1 MVLLKSKPKR
11 NTNRWIRF
19 NFILLFI
26 LGSLVHIRSF
36 IHICK
41 KTKCS
46 EVTDESRL
54 YDGMNYDGRGHVPWP
69 WQTQKLSHC
78 SNSTAQTL
86 SHSLY
91 PQLPLPTPKWE
102 LGVLRIPS
110 NILINSKEGHEREPD
125 FIQSNIQNNLNFF
138 PGWNLISDD
147 DTSCLQ
153 KLKQV
158 DVYNTSEIETWFTS
172 KAIGVYKSDVCR
184 MAQLYLHGGI
194 YLDND
199 LELMSPAILE
209 DLESGFDVVSAISL
223 TKKEIF
229 QAILGA
235 PPGHPLIHRAME
247 LSVEI
252 ILKKRKLTYDW
263 MGTGA
268 VQMAIEEVYEQQ
280 QDHPLDPKMLQC
292 LGVHLLHEIGLPSN
306 HPEMTNRSTRNAC
319 NIAVVDND
327 DKMYAFSRVKEFSTT
342 NKPCHFKG

>member
-1 MVLLKSKPKR
+1 MAQKPKR
-11 NTNRWIRF
+11 NLHRWILF
-19 NFILLFI
+19 NFILSCI
-26 LGSLVHIRSF
+26 LGSFVHIRSF

-41 KTKCS
+41 KTKGS
-46 EVTDESRL
+46 EASDALFNATAESRL

-158 DVYNTSEIETWFTS
+158 DVYNTPSMESWFTS
-172 KAIGVYKSDVCR
+172 RATKGMYKSDVCR

-194 YLDND
+194 YFDND
-199 LELMSPAILE
+199 LELTSSAIWE
-209 DLESGFDVVSAISL
+209 DLIGGFLDVVSAIAIDRR
-223 TKKEIF
+223 TIF

-235 PPGHPLIHRAME
+235 PPGESMQIGFVNQVNTFP
-247 LSVEI
+247 
-252 ILKKRKLTYDW
+252 ILTNSLQLVSFRPSSHSQSN
-263 MGTGA
+263 GT
-268 VQMAIEEVYEQQ
+268 
-280 QDHPLDPKMLQC
+280 KC
-292 LGVHLLHEIGLPSN
+292 
-306 HPEMTNRSTRNAC
+306 RRNT
-319 NIAVVDND
+319 
-327 DKMYAFSRVKEFSTT
+327 E
-342 NKPCHFKG
+342 

>member
-19 NFILLFI
+19 NFILSCI
-26 LGSLVHIRSF
+26 LGSFVHFRSLLR
-36 IHICK
+36 IHHETTSPEISGAPVNS
-41 KTKCS
+41 TS
-46 EVTDESRL
+46 ESRL

-78 SNSTAQTL
+78 SKSTAQTL

-91 PQLPLPTPKWE
+91 PQLPLPIPNRQ
-102 LGVLRIPS
+102 LGLLRIPS
-110 NILINSKEGHEREPD
+110 NILINSKDGHEREPD

-158 DVYNTSEIETWFTS
+158 AVYNTSEIETWFTS

-199 LELMSPAILE
+199 LGLMSSAILE

-223 TKKEIF
+223 NKKEIF

-235 PPGHPLIHRAME
+235 PPGE
-247 LSVEI
+247 L
-252 ILKKRKLTYDW
+252 
-263 MGTGA
+263 M
-268 VQMAIEEVYEQQ
+268 
-280 QDHPLDPKMLQC
+280 
-292 LGVHLLHEIGLPSN
+292 
-306 HPEMTNRSTRNAC
+306 
-319 NIAVVDND
+319 
-327 DKMYAFSRVKEFSTT
+327 
-342 NKPCHFKG
+342 